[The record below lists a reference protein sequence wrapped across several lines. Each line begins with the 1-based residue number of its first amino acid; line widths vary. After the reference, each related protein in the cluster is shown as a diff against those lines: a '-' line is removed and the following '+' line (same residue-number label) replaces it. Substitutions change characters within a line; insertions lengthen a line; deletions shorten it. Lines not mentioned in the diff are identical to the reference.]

1 MMMIRVLLIN
11 TLVAYCVSYAPI
23 FPSIRLQSTK
33 QSLTTLESTKPMVDM
48 SVDDIAARWKVV
60 KYGQGPQGT

>member
-1 MMMIRVLLIN
+1 MMICLLLIS
-11 TLVAYCVSYAPI
+11 TLIAYCVSYAPI
-23 FPSIRLQSTK
+23 TPSIRLQRSK
-33 QSLTTLESTKPMVDM
+33 QSSTTLESTKPMVDM